1 MNLGYTA
8 LILICSSKLSI
19 QDCSLDNA
27 IDVLNGLQ
35 SSTPI
40 DCLMNSQ
47 SLIANR
53 GLILDDA
60 DGDGIPDQIIKI
72 ICVPRTG
79 VVLLDPR

>member
-1 MNLGYTA
+1 VNLGYTA
-8 LILICSSKLSI
+8 LILVCSSQLSI

-27 IDVLNGLQ
+27 IDILNGLQ

-47 SLIANR
+47 SLIANS

-72 ICVPRTG
+72 VCVPSTG

>member
-1 MNLGYTA
+1 MDLGYTA
-8 LILICSSKLSI
+8 LILICSSKLSTE
-19 QDCSLDNA
+19 DCSLDNA
-27 IDVLNGLQ
+27 IDVLNGLR

-47 SLIANR
+47 SLIANS
-53 GLILDDA
+53 GLVPD

-72 ICVPRTG
+72 ICVPSTG